1 MIFIVYFLT
10 FLPFSSH
17 FFCST
22 FFLSI
27 LLLGPLSLLILH
39 ILRFIPLSVDLAV
52 EIRWER
58 HGVDGQGEATNI
70 VTTCYLRFMVQFK
83 RIQTRTL
90 CVIPYRPQPL
100 PFRKRVVLDRAHS
113 QLSEPKPIAPKQH
126 LLTGRLQ
133 IQRDFQHN
141 IICLISYKKLRKF
154 LVRK

>member
-39 ILRFIPLSVDLAV
+39 ILRSIPLSG
-52 EIRWER
+52 IRWDR
-58 HGVDGQGEATNI
+58 HDVDGQGEATNI

-90 CVIPYRPQPL
+90 CVIPNCPQPL